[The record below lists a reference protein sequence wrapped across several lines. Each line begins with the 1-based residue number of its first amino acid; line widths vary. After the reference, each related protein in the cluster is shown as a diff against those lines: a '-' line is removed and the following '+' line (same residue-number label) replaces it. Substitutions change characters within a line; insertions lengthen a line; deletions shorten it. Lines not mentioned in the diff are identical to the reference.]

1 MNNINEWI
9 SVETKMTV
17 LAIVLM
23 VLIVGIAVIF
33 LRTKIRRWLF
43 SFGFTFGLMTLTGA
57 GMPQGM
63 ADCFCLIMV
72 FFMCSLIAYIV
83 DWAIT

>member
-9 SVETKMTV
+9 SVETKLTI

-33 LRTKIRRWLF
+33 LGTKSRRWLF
-43 SFGFTFGLMTLTGA
+43 SFGFTFGLMALTGA

-63 ADCFCLIMV
+63 ADCFCIVMIFFICSMV
-72 FFMCSLIAYIV
+72 ALIV
-83 DWAIT
+83 DLAIT